1 MTEGAR
7 IQVDGESPPFA
18 ITPGMTGLGAAVD
31 IGTTTIAAYLYDLAS
46 GERVAA
52 GSALN
57 PQATFGA
64 DVISRIGASLSGH
77 GRELARI
84 VCGEISRLVRNMAN
98 APGIQ
103 IGTEALSPP
112 FLEGRSRATHT
123 LDALQRIIIVGNTA
137 MLYLLCELDTKPL
150 SAMPFRADA
159 LFGEYRFP
167 EHLDL
172 PRSIS
177 VYLPRCMSAYVGADI
192 TASLL
197 AGGLIVNGRVHDGA
211 PRMLVDIGT
220 NGEIALA
227 AGGSLVCCATAAGP
241 AFEGAGISCGMLA
254 VPGAID
260 KADFSDGTIQYS
272 TIGGAPAT
280 GLCGTGLVD
289 TAAAL
294 LDAGLMDESGFMGV
308 RCPTSFG
315 AAGQSHAL
323 IKEGDFTFPGSDVA
337 VSQRDMRQ
345 LQLAKAAICAGM
357 LTLLAE
363 SGLTAADIGT
373 LVIAG
378 GFGSHIRASSAER
391 IGLIPKGL
399 AAKAISIG
407 NGAGVGAG
415 MMLLNDDIRRQSESI
430 DKVARVV
437 DLSTNALFMNTY
449 VNCMMF

>member
-103 IGTEALSPP
+103 IG
-112 FLEGRSRATHT
+112 
-123 LDALQRIIIVGNTA
+123 ALQRIIIVGNTA

-308 RCPTSFG
+308 ECPTSFG

-323 IKEGDFTFPGSDVA
+323 IKEGDFTFPGADVA

-357 LTLLAE
+357 ITLLAE
-363 SGLTAADIGT
+363 SGLTAADVGT

-437 DLSTNALFMNTY
+437 DLSTNALFMNSY